1 MIRCSYEK
9 DFMSIEQ
16 HKLAH
21 ILLFVNPL
29 SANPKNGQIDS
40 NNCLSA
46 FDDFMGLALKGL
58 SYILLIN

>member
-21 ILLFVNPL
+21 ILLLVSPL
-29 SANPKNGQIDS
+29 RANLKNGQIDS

-46 FDDFMGLALKGL
+46 FDDFMGLAFKGL